1 MTIYPT
7 SRRIFLTTK
16 NAESTNKTQSIFLN
30 FTTMKKVL
38 TNTFSNYKKDASN
51 WITLA
56 GGEYYPDILKDACQL
71 YKPVLVLFGQLV
83 KSSESSSRLFLEIA
97 DVVEPWMRVQLL
109 RVFKRYV
116 CPVLPVEMTKR
127 KTKATMFD
135 REFKSKFRPINEV
148 QRAFNSR
155 PIKDEALCA
164 LLWEYK
170 DRGKKGYDLT
180 ERFFELFRSNF
191 RGLQIIGPERAGRD
205 ILMKEVFE
213 SYPNPTRPVDFVIK
227 DKNKILA
234 IGLARYDS
242 DRGGAQ
248 EDDRTGG
255 YSNCANE
262 FLGFAKKNKL
272 NTKLIFVNDGPGLL
286 LGSMWNDYS
295 ALEKSWKGKIMVLTL
310 RMVAERITEEWLN
323 SKL

>member
-1 MTIYPT
+1 
-7 SRRIFLTTK
+7 
-16 NAESTNKTQSIFLN
+16 
-30 FTTMKKVL
+30 MKKIEKL
-38 TNTFSNYKKDASN
+38 FIDYKNDASN

-56 GGEYYPDILKDACQL
+56 GGEYYPDILKDACNL
-71 YKPVLVLFGQLV
+71 YKPVLVIFGQLL
-83 KSSESSSRLFLEIA
+83 KSSESSSRLFLEISEIS
-97 DVVEPWMRVQLL
+97 EPWMRVQLL

-127 KTKATMFD
+127 KTKAL
-135 REFKSKFRPINEV
+135 EFEKEFNSKFRQINEV
-148 QRAFNSR
+148 QKAFNSR
-155 PIKDEALCA
+155 PLRDEVICA

-191 RGLQIIGPERAGRD
+191 GNLRIIGPERAGKD
-205 ILMKEVFE
+205 ILMKEIFE
-213 SYPNPTRPVDFVIK
+213 NYPNPNRPIDFVIM
-227 DKNKILA
+227 DKEEILA

-262 FLGFAKKNKL
+262 FLGYTRKKKL
-272 NTKLIFVNDGPGLL
+272 NTKLIFLNDGPGLL
-286 LGSMWNDYS
+286 LGSMWKDYS
-295 ALEKSWKGKIMVLTL
+295 TLEKSWDRKIMVLTL
-310 RMVAERITEEWLN
+310 RMVTERITIDWLN
-323 SKL
+323 TKF

>member
-1 MTIYPT
+1 
-7 SRRIFLTTK
+7 
-16 NAESTNKTQSIFLN
+16 
-30 FTTMKKVL
+30 MKYKS
-38 TNTFSNYKKDASN
+38 FSDYKSEASN
-51 WITLA
+51 RITLA
-56 GGEYYPDILKDACQL
+56 GGDFYPDILKDACAL

-83 KSSESSSRLFLEIA
+83 KSSESSSRLFFDISEVSETWLRI
-97 DVVEPWMRVQLL
+97 QLL

-127 KTKATMFD
+127 KTKAA
-135 REFKSKFRPINEV
+135 EFEKDFGNKCRPINEV
-148 QRAFNSR
+148 QKAFNSR
-155 PIKDEALCA
+155 PLQDEVICA

-191 RGLQIIGPERAGRD
+191 SDLQIVGPERAGKD
-205 ILMKEVFE
+205 ILMHEIFAD
-213 SYPNPTRPVDFVIK
+213 YPNPSRPIDFAIK
-227 DKNKILA
+227 SRDKILA

-255 YSNCANE
+255 YKNCANE
-262 FLGFAKKNKL
+262 FFGYTKKKGL
-272 NTKLIFVNDGPGLL
+272 KTKLIFINDGPGLL
-286 LGSMWNDYS
+286 LGSMWNDYA

-310 RMVAERITEEWLN
+310 RMVPERITKEWLDA
-323 SKL
+323 KI

>member
-1 MTIYPT
+1 
-7 SRRIFLTTK
+7 
-16 NAESTNKTQSIFLN
+16 
-30 FTTMKKVL
+30 MKKIEKL
-38 TNTFSNYKKDASN
+38 FIDYKNDASN

-56 GGEYYPDILKDACQL
+56 GGEYYPDILKDACNL
-71 YKPVLVLFGQLV
+71 YKPVLVIFGQLL
-83 KSSESSSRLFLEIA
+83 KSSESSSRLFLEISEIS
-97 DVVEPWMRVQLL
+97 EPWMRVQLL

-127 KTKATMFD
+127 KTKAV
-135 REFKSKFRPINEV
+135 EFEKEFNNKFRQINEV
-148 QRAFNSR
+148 QKAFNSR
-155 PIKDEALCA
+155 SLRDEVICA

-191 RGLQIIGPERAGRD
+191 GDLRIIGPERAGKD
-205 ILMKEVFE
+205 ILMKEIFE
-213 SYPNPTRPVDFVIK
+213 NYPNPNRPIDFVIM
-227 DKNKILA
+227 DKEEILA

-262 FLGFAKKNKL
+262 FLGYTKKKKL
-272 NTKLIFVNDGPGLL
+272 NTKLIFLNDGPGLL
-286 LGSMWNDYS
+286 LGSMWKDYS
-295 ALEKSWKGKIMVLTL
+295 TLEKSWERKIMVLTL
-310 RMVAERITEEWLN
+310 RMVTERITIDWLN
-323 SKL
+323 TKF

>member
-1 MTIYPT
+1 
-7 SRRIFLTTK
+7 
-16 NAESTNKTQSIFLN
+16 
-30 FTTMKKVL
+30 MKK
-38 TNTFSNYKKDASN
+38 TIQKSFADYKTDASN

-56 GGEYYPDILKDACQL
+56 GGEYYPDILKDACNL
-71 YKPVLVLFGQLV
+71 CKPVLVLFGQLV
-83 KSSESSSRLFLEIA
+83 KSSESSSRLFLVIA
-97 DVVEPWMRVQLL
+97 EVSEPWMRVQLL

-127 KTKATMFD
+127 KTKAA
-135 REFKSKFRPINEV
+135 EFEKEFNSKFRAINEV
-148 QRAFNSR
+148 QKAFNSR
-155 PIKDEALCA
+155 PLRDEVMCA

-191 RGLQIIGPERAGRD
+191 TGLQIIGPERAGRD

-213 SYPNPTRPVDFVIK
+213 SYPNPNRPIDFVIK
-227 DKNKILA
+227 DKDKILA

-262 FLGFAKKNKL
+262 FLGYTKKKVL
-272 NTKLIFVNDGPGLL
+272 NTKLIFINDGPGLL

-295 ALEKSWKGKIMVLTL
+295 TLEKRWKGKIMVLTL
-310 RMVAERITEEWLN
+310 RMVTERITKDWLN

>member
-1 MTIYPT
+1 
-7 SRRIFLTTK
+7 
-16 NAESTNKTQSIFLN
+16 
-30 FTTMKKVL
+30 MKAKEKS
-38 TNTFSNYKKDASN
+38 FADYKKEASN

-56 GGEYYPDILKDACQL
+56 GGEYYPDILKDACNL
-71 YKPVLVLFGQLV
+71 YKPVVALFGQTL
-83 KSSESSSRLFLEIA
+83 KSSESSSRLFLEIS
-97 DVVEPWMRVQLL
+97 DVAETWMRIQLL

-127 KTKATMFD
+127 KTKAS
-135 REFKSKFRPINEV
+135 EFEKEFCHKFRPINEV
-148 QRAFNSR
+148 QKAYSSR
-155 PIKDEALCA
+155 PVRDEVMCA

-180 ERFFELFRSNF
+180 ERFFDLFCSNF
-191 RGLQIIGPERAGRD
+191 AGLQIAGPERAGKD
-205 ILMKEVFE
+205 ILMKEIFE
-213 SYPNPTRPVDFVIK
+213 NYPNPNRPVDFVIK
-227 DKNKILA
+227 EKRTILA

-262 FLGFAKKNKL
+262 FLGYVQENGL
-272 NTKLIFVNDGPGLL
+272 STKLIFVNDGPGLL
-286 LGSMWNDYS
+286 LGSMWNDYA
-295 ALEKSWKGKIMVLTL
+295 ALEKSWRGKIMVLTL
-310 RMVAERITEEWLN
+310 RMVTERLTKEWLI